1 MGRHKKKQP
10 APSTPVRRQAQRK
23 LQLDAIMRDAADF
36 VLAEIRKMK
45 DTQLMCDGKKVS
57 VDELPNFVNLQEIAR
72 TFERRLEAVESNVD
86 ALGQRLQKWR
96 LRGVDDDPVVSR
108 GRPRTL
114 VASPVS
120 SRVVA
125 VVANRAQS
133 HLGAQA
139 VLAVVADRTG
149 QPDSAGTSKQQ
160 QKTIFQQLRQEEGV
174 IKGRGKL
181 MTPVLIHATTCKSIL
196 GKFHLN
202 MQAAYK
208 KVPVFRTEP
217 NRIANTDEANKGN
230 RAGRDGQIASAV
242 TTIERISKRGY
253 TMLRP
258 MTLNDS
264 EEGPSS
270 ACNWIL
276 ASGDLLAKT
285 PIGKAPQGYVIP
297 EDYAAPEEW
306 TMPATHGGE
315 PFLPGM
321 SKDYFTNGNTRV
333 YCTPSGSN
341 NAACF
346 AHMFM
351 FTVYPLW
358 RKMVP
363 DGPLMLIYDSC
374 HAHNWTEALASF
386 CGSHDVH
393 IVKLF
398 HNTTTRTQPLD
409 CGFNLAWRSIFHS
422 AQDNLIAAGIFK
434 HAYLNRSMCC
444 KFQHKPKSTRSS
456 PRLPQKRA

>member
-1 MGRHKKKQP
+1 MSFQI
-10 APSTPVRRQAQRK
+10 SS
-23 LQLDAIMRDAADF
+23 I
-36 VLAEIRKMK
+36 
-45 DTQLMCDGKKVS
+45 
-57 VDELPNFVNLQEIAR
+57 QEIAR
-72 TFERRLEAVESNVD
+72 TFERRLKDLDSSVD

-114 VASPVS
+114 VASPLS

-133 HLGAQA
+133 HLGAEA

-149 QPDSAGTSKQQ
+149 QPDNAVTSKHQ
-160 QKTIFQQLRQEEGV
+160 QKTIFQRLREESGV
-174 IKGRGKL
+174 IKGRGKF
-181 MTPVLIHATTCKSIL
+181 MTPVLIHATTCKSII

-230 RAGRDGQIASAV
+230 QAGRDGRIASAV

-270 ACNWIL
+270 ASNWIL

-285 PIGKAPQGYVIP
+285 PIGKAPPDYVIP

-321 SKDYFTNGNTRV
+321 STDYFSNGNTRV
-333 YCTPSGSN
+333 YC
-341 NAACF
+341 AAHFQAATMLHVLRTCSCLQ
-346 AHMFM
+346 
-351 FTVYPLW
+351 FTRCGEKW
-358 RKMVP
+358 CRK
-363 DGPLMLIYDSC
+363 G
-374 HAHNWTEALASF
+374 
-386 CGSHDVH
+386 
-393 IVKLF
+393 
-398 HNTTTRTQPLD
+398 R
-409 CGFNLAWRSIFHS
+409 
-422 AQDNLIAAGIFK
+422 
-434 HAYLNRSMCC
+434 
-444 KFQHKPKSTRSS
+444 
-456 PRLPQKRA
+456 